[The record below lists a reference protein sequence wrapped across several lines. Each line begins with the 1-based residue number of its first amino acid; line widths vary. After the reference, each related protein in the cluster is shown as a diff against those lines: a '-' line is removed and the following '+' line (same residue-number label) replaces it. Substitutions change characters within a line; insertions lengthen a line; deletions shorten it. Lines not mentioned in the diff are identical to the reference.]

1 MTQAPIYFNQGFEA
15 LDQLIAEKNY
25 SSIMILVDENTHEKC
40 LPLFL
45 QKTENITNCEF
56 IEIPAG
62 EDTKQLFFVNQV
74 LKTLKLSGLDRKS
87 LLINLGGGVVTDFG
101 GFVASIYNRGIDF
114 VNIPTSLLAMV
125 DASAGG
131 KTGVDLCGIKN
142 IVGTFSQP
150 QMVIIETEFLE
161 TLPAR
166 ELLSGFAEM
175 LKHGLIQ
182 DEKQWKTLSEI
193 KELSAK
199 NIAGL
204 IEDSVNVKL
213 NVVTQ
218 DPTEKGLRKI
228 LNAGH
233 TLGHAIETYFLWLD
247 KNVIAK
253 GESVGDKI
261 NNFITASLE
270 SDDDLSQPIVAENEG
285 EPSITHGEAVA
296 TGLMLEAHL
305 AWQKGFITK
314 EVLNEIFYRLTE
326 LYPYFELPSAKIL
339 EQIMLHDKKN
349 EGGKIN
355 FVMLRRIGECTPDKV
370 ECTLD
375 EIQNAIDFYT
385 ENFPK

>member
-1 MTQAPIYFNQGFEA
+1 MTQAPIYFNQGFKA
-15 LDQLIAEKNY
+15 LDQLIVDNKY
-25 SSIMILVDENTHEKC
+25 SNITILVDENTHEKC

-45 QKTENITNCEF
+45 QNIENITNCEF

-62 EDTKQLFFVNQV
+62 EDTKQLYFVNQV
-74 LKTLKLSGLDRKS
+74 LKSLKMSGVDRKS

-142 IVGTFSQP
+142 IIGTFSQP

-161 TLPAR
+161 TLPKR

-182 DEKQWKTLSEI
+182 DEKQWKILSEF
-193 KELSAK
+193 KELKPK
-199 NIAGL
+199 NIANF
-204 IEDSVNVKL
+204 IEDSVNIKL
-213 NVVTQ
+213 NVVVQ

-233 TLGHAIETYFLWLD
+233 TLGHAIETYFFWLD
-247 KNVIAK
+247 KNVITKDEA
-253 GESVGDKI
+253 VGDKI

-270 SDDDLSQPIVAENEG
+270 NDNDLAQPIVSINEK

-296 TGLMLEAHL
+296 TGLILEAHL
-305 AWQKGFITK
+305 AWQKGFLSK
-314 EVLNEIFYRLTE
+314 EAFNEIFYRLTE
-326 LYPYFELPSAKIL
+326 LYPYFELPSAKVL

-349 EGGKIN
+349 EAGKIN
-355 FVMLRRIGECTPDKV
+355 FVMLRNIGECTPDKV
-370 ECTLD
+370 ECNLD
-375 EIQNAIDFYT
+375 EIQNAIDFYLK
-385 ENFPK
+385 NFPK

>member
-1 MTQAPIYFNQGFEA
+1 MTQAPIYFDQGFEA

-25 SSIMILVDENTHEKC
+25 SKIMILVDENTHEKC
-40 LPLFL
+40 LPLLL
-45 QKTENITNCEF
+45 QNTENILNCEF

-74 LKTLKLSGLDRKS
+74 LKSLKLSGLDRKS

-150 QMVIIETEFLE
+150 QMVIIETEFLK
-161 TLPAR
+161 TLPPR

-182 DEKQWKTLSEI
+182 DENQWKTLSQITKLDAE
-193 KELSAK
+193 
-199 NIAGL
+199 NIAPH
-204 IEDSVNVKL
+204 IKNSINVKL

-233 TLGHAIETYFLWLD
+233 TLGHAIETYYLWLD
-247 KNVIAK
+247 KSVIAK
-253 GESVGDKI
+253 GEAVGDKI
-261 NNFITASLE
+261 NHFITQSLE
-270 SDDDLSQPIVAENEG
+270 SDDDFSQPILSEKEG

-305 AWQKGFITK
+305 AWQKGFISK
-314 EVLNEIFYRLTE
+314 EEFSEIFYRLTE
-326 LYPYFELPSAKIL
+326 LYPYFELPSAEIL

-370 ECTLD
+370 ECSRN

>member
-74 LKTLKLSGLDRKS
+74 LKSLKLSGLDRKS

-253 GESVGDKI
+253 GEAVGDKI

-270 SDDDLSQPIVAENEG
+270 SDDDLAQPIVSENEG

-314 EVLNEIFYRLTE
+314 EALNEIFYRLTE

>member
-1 MTQAPIYFNQGFEA
+1 
-15 LDQLIAEKNY
+15 
-25 SSIMILVDENTHEKC
+25 
-40 LPLFL
+40 
-45 QKTENITNCEF
+45 
-56 IEIPAG
+56 
-62 EDTKQLFFVNQV
+62 
-74 LKTLKLSGLDRKS
+74 
-87 LLINLGGGVVTDFG
+87 
-101 GFVASIYNRGIDF
+101 
-114 VNIPTSLLAMV
+114 MV

-270 SDDDLSQPIVAENEG
+270 SDDDLAQPIVAENEG

-314 EVLNEIFYRLTE
+314 EALNEIFYRLTE
-326 LYPYFELPSAKIL
+326 LYPYFELPWLKFWSKLCCTTRKTKGAKSIL
-339 EQIMLHDKKN
+339 
-349 EGGKIN
+349 
-355 FVMLRRIGECTPDKV
+355 
-370 ECTLD
+370 
-375 EIQNAIDFYT
+375 
-385 ENFPK
+385 

>member
-74 LKTLKLSGLDRKS
+74 LKSLKLSGLDRKS

-253 GESVGDKI
+253 GEVVGDKI

-270 SDDDLSQPIVAENEG
+270 SDDDLAQPIVSEDEG

-305 AWQKGFITK
+305 AWQKGFISK
-314 EVLNEIFYRLTE
+314 EALNEIFYRLTE

>member
-74 LKTLKLSGLDRKS
+74 LKSLKLSGLDRKS

-270 SDDDLSQPIVAENEG
+270 SDDDLAQPIVSENEG